1 MEVREQL
8 ALEVEI
14 ERRRGEKEGERNE
27 LESVI
32 EDVVNRTGI
41 LEEMLATRK
50 KIELNVK
57 ERHQTM
63 TDDLAKKRNK
73 IRRLQDEN
81 TKKAHKLAQ
90 L

>member
-73 IRRLQDEN
+73 IRRLQD
-81 TKKAHKLAQ
+81 
-90 L
+90 